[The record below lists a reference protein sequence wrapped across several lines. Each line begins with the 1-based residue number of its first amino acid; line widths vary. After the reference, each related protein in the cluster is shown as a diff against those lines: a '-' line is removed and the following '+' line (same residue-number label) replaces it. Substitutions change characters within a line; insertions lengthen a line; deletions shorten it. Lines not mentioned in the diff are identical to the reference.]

1 MINDVIAMV
10 WVLLIVDLL
19 LILTNLLLYFDKIKT
34 LNSVPASQRRITSN
48 NEHLN

>member
-34 LNSVPASQRRITSN
+34 LNSVRQAK
-48 NEHLN
+48 EG

>member
-34 LNSVPASQRRITSN
+34 LNSVQAK
-48 NEHLN
+48 EG